1 MFWEPL
7 YWFIVSGL
15 VYMSISS
22 RFHGHFFVSICLLL
36 FMYICVFLHVS
47 RNMFQ
52 VYAVAAEAIEAIRPT
67 RHGAPP
73 PNSDWI
79 LIYSILCRPTT
90 CKFIYDAII
99 FAVTGSSHEDHI
111 LQPCSI
117 FLLLHSI
124 YPLLECSLGL
134 WNASINVLLRAILSI
149 VSSHQFSAFSTVASK
164 EKLLD

>member
-1 MFWEPL
+1 
-7 YWFIVSGL
+7 
-15 VYMSISS
+15 
-22 RFHGHFFVSICLLL
+22 
-36 FMYICVFLHVS
+36 MYIFVFLHVS

-67 RHGAPP
+67 GHGAPP
-73 PNSDWI
+73 PNSDWL

-99 FAVTGSSHEDHI
+99 FAFTESSREDLI
-111 LQPCSI
+111 FLQPCSI
-117 FLLLHSI
+117 FLLLHLV

-149 VSSHQFSAFSTVASK
+149 VSSHQSLHSP
-164 EKLLD
+164 LLQAKRSFLIKDANSSCRWE